1 MQDEPQFSEPQIVV
15 GESPAVVSGALDV
28 NLSTGKPIDLSRQRH
43 FLAAFFFSFFFGLF
57 GVDRFYMGKIWTGI
71 LKLLTFG
78 GLGVW
83 ATIDLGQIISGS
95 ARDKQGNKL
104 IDAEKY
110 KTFAKRT
117 VFMTTFIIIV
127 IFVASSAIAIYY
139 VMQFVQNGGINQLIN
154 NPDQMQSLLNS
165 YSIWPNRPRRWI
177 IDEYENFQED
187 IICFLNATYF

>member
-15 GESPAVVSGALDV
+15 PGGPVITSGAIDI

-117 VFMTTFIIIV
+117 VFITTLVIIL
-127 IFVASSAIAIYY
+127 IFAVSSAIAIYY

-154 NPDQMQSLLNS
+154 NPDQMQSLLNGF
-165 YSIWPNRPRRWI
+165 SI
-177 IDEYENFQED
+177 
-187 IICFLNATYF
+187 

>member
-1 MQDEPQFSEPQIVV
+1 MQDAPQFPEPQIVV
-15 GESPAVVSGALDV
+15 HGGPVITSGAIDI
-28 NLSTGKPIDLSRQRH
+28 NLSTGKPIDLSKQRH

-165 YSIWPNRPRRWI
+165 YSI
-177 IDEYENFQED
+177 
-187 IICFLNATYF
+187 

>member
-1 MQDEPQFSEPQIVV
+1 MQDEPQLLEPQTVV
-15 GESPAVVSGALDV
+15 PGVSVITSGATDI
-28 NLSTGKPIDLSRQRH
+28 NLSTGKPIDLSKQRH

-78 GLGVW
+78 GFGVW

-95 ARDKQGNKL
+95 ALDKQGNKL

-110 KTFAKRT
+110 KKFAKRT
-117 VFMTTFIIIV
+117 VFMTTFIIIL

-165 YSIWPNRPRRWI
+165 YSI
-177 IDEYENFQED
+177 
-187 IICFLNATYF
+187 